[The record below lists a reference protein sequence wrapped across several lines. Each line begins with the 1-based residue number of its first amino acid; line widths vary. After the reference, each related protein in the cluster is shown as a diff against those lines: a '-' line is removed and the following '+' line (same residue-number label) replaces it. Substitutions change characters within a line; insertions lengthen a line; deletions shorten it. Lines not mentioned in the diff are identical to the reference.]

1 MYSIRH
7 GSGPTDN
14 NLATRSRAAGAYM
27 KNTTLRQ
34 LTVFLTAA
42 RHLHFTRAAHELG
55 MTQPSVSM
63 QIRQLEENLG
73 IALFEQIGKRTF
85 LTEAGQELYRYGH
98 RIHQQLGEAETVL
111 ERLKG
116 MRGGQLRLALGP
128 TAKYFMPR
136 LIAAFTQQHPDIVID
151 LHITGRD
158 GLLTQLETNERD
170 MVIMGSAPAD
180 DTLEAMPFLEDPLV
194 VIARP
199 DHPLAGKTRIPPAD
213 LGTERFLMRES
224 GSDTREVTDDFFRE
238 QGIEPRTTMVINSNE
253 AIKQSVQAG
262 IGLALVP
269 TQSVMLELEVGRLV
283 KLDLD
288 AVAPQRV
295 WYLVHRREKRFSAIA
310 EAFRNFV
317 LDTAQYR
324 TVACAPRSL
333 PRAVRRLARKTQQ
346 G

>member
-1 MYSIRH
+1 
-7 GSGPTDN
+7 
-14 NLATRSRAAGAYM
+14 M

-34 LTVFLTAA
+34 LTVFLSVA
-42 RHLHFTRAAHELG
+42 RHLHFTRAAQELG
-55 MTQPSVSM
+55 MTQPSVSI

-73 IALFEQIGKRTF
+73 IALFEQLGKRTF

-98 RIHQQLGEAETVL
+98 KIHEQLAEAEIVL
-111 ERLKG
+111 GRLKG
-116 MRGGQLRLALGP
+116 IQGGQLRLALGP

-136 LIAAFTQQHPDIVID
+136 LIGAFTLKHPDIVID

-158 GLLTQLETNERD
+158 GLLTQLENNERD
-170 MVIMGSAPAD
+170 LVVMGSAPAD

-194 VIARP
+194 VIAPP
-199 DHPLAGKTRIPPAD
+199 DHPLAGKSKVPPVD
-213 LGTERFLMRES
+213 LGAERFLMRES
-224 GSDTREVTDDFFRE
+224 GSDTREVTDDFFRR

-283 KLDLD
+283 SIDLD
-288 AVAPQRV
+288 APAPQRV
-295 WYLVHRREKRFSAIA
+295 WYLVHRREKRFSAVA

-317 LDTAQYR
+317 LDKARHCIEAGVQHN
-324 TVACAPRSL
+324 L
-333 PRAVRRLARKTQQ
+333 PRGVRRFTQQ
-346 G
+346 RQQG

>member
-1 MYSIRH
+1 
-7 GSGPTDN
+7 
-14 NLATRSRAAGAYM
+14 M

-34 LTVFLTAA
+34 LTVFLTVA
-42 RHLHFTRAAHELG
+42 RHLHFTRAAQELG

-98 RIHQQLGEAETVL
+98 KVHEQLAEAEIVL

-116 MRGGQLRLALGP
+116 AQGGQLRLAIGP

-136 LIAAFTQQHPDIVID
+136 LIAALTLKHPDIVID

-158 GLLTQLETNERD
+158 GMLAQLENNERD
-170 MVIMGSAPAD
+170 MVVMGSAPAD
-180 DTLEAMPFLEDPLV
+180 DTLDAMPFLEDPLV
-194 VIARP
+194 VIAPPGHR
-199 DHPLAGKTRIPPAD
+199 LAGQQKVSLTE
-213 LGTERFLMRES
+213 LGTERFLMREP
-224 GSDTREVTDDFFRE
+224 GSDTRAVTDDFFRGHGVTP
-238 QGIEPRTTMVINSNE
+238 QTTMIINSNE

-269 TQSVMLELEVGRLV
+269 MQSVMLELEFGRLV
-283 KLDLD
+283 ALELN
-288 AVAPQRV
+288 APALRRV
-295 WYLVHRREKRFSAIA
+295 WYLVHRREKRFSAVA

-317 LDTAQYR
+317 LDKAR
-324 TVACAPRSL
+324 HCLENCSARSL
-333 PRAVRRLARKTQQ
+333 PDNVRCFTESTQQDCASANAEPDLARPRRAGAK
-346 G
+346 